1 MRQTTM
7 STGPVE
13 SAVSPEAKWEQIDQL
28 LADVARLSHS
38 NLAVGEFAQQALAR
52 ILEALPGAAAG
63 FWEADGDGRVAQTAL
78 LQREGASC
86 PEALLDQAFRLKVVL
101 EVVRTKTAIASDFEP
116 PQTASDPASGSG
128 SITRGAILACPV
140 QIEDRCVGV
149 LELIQSDSPI
159 AAVRHW
165 SLNVL
170 GSVAEL
176 FADFYRQR
184 RLHWL
189 TEREAF
195 WQRLRQFSLEIHRS
209 LDVNETAYTV
219 VNDGRSLIDCDR
231 LTLLACNAGLA
242 GDEGRYRVLAVSGA
256 ATCDPRS
263 DAVKRLESLVGVI
276 AALGAPFVFPPL
288 ESNTRAEEELPPE
301 LRGPLMEYLD
311 ASGAKSLA
319 VVPLSP
325 TATHSPPVTES
336 RAATDSARHEA
347 APVSI
352 PGVLLVDQ
360 FSRGI
365 DAPMWERLQLVAEDC
380 ATALQNSQR
389 FRQAP
394 WMALFGEERW
404 RRLTRG
410 RSRLRMGVSAVAVV
424 FVLSWII
431 PASFEIEAR
440 GELQPRL
447 RREVFATDDA
457 VVDEVKVNHDDRVE
471 AGQVLAILRNPQL
484 DLEYKR
490 VSGELQTTRERLAAV
505 QAARVELAVESAGRP
520 AGAARLSGEEAGL
533 QAQLKSLERQS
544 SLLDEQQAALNV
556 RSPINGRVLT
566 WDLSQLLQSRP
577 VQRGQVLMTIADPD
591 GPWVL
596 ELHVPEKRIGHVL
609 DARQGGQTKLSVT
622 YVLATDPARKHRAEI
637 DGMATSV
644 EPDTANEP
652 SVLVTVGVN
661 RGELDNPRP
670 GAGATGR
677 VYCGLRPI
685 AYVWLHDLIDA
696 AWAWVRF

>member
-1 MRQTTM
+1 M
-7 STGPVE
+7 STAPVE

-28 LADVARLSHS
+28 LADVARLSRS
-38 NLAVGEFAQQALAR
+38 NLAAGDFAQQALAR
-52 ILEALPGAAAG
+52 ILEALSSAAAA
-63 FWEADGDGRVAQTAL
+63 FWESDGDGRITQTAL
-78 LQREGASC
+78 LKREGASS
-86 PEALLDQAFRLKVVL
+86 PETLLEQAFRSNIVL
-101 EVVRTKTAIASDFEP
+101 EAVRTKTAIASDFAL
-116 PQTASDPASGSG
+116 PQTVSGPAGSVN
-128 SITRGAILACPV
+128 SPERGALLACPI
-140 QIEDRCVGV
+140 QIDDRCVGA
-149 LELIQSDSPI
+149 LELILSDSPT
-159 AAVRHW
+159 AADRQW

-176 FADFYRQR
+176 FADYCRQR
-184 RLHWL
+184 RMHWL
-189 TEREAF
+189 AEREEF

-209 LDVNETAYTV
+209 LDVHETAYAI

-231 LTLLACNAGLA
+231 LTLLA
-242 GDEGRYRVLAVSGA
+242 GDERRYRVLAVSGA

-276 AALGAPFVFPPL
+276 AAPGLPFVFPQL
-288 ESNTRAEEELPPE
+288 ENGPRGEEGLPPE
-301 LRGPLMEYLD
+301 LRIPLMEYLD

-325 TATHSPPVTES
+325 
-336 RAATDSARHEA
+336 AATASASPEPTPA
-347 APVSI
+347 SVS
-352 PGVLLVDQ
+352 GVLVVDQ
-360 FSRGI
+360 FSQGI

-404 RRLTRG
+404 RLLTQG
-410 RSRLRMGVSAVAVV
+410 RSRLRMGLLAAAVAL
-424 FVLSWII
+424 VLSCII

-457 VVDEVKVNHDDRVE
+457 VIDEVKVNHDDRVE
-471 AGQVLAILRNPQL
+471 AGQVLAVLRNPQL

-544 SLLDEQQAALNV
+544 NLLDEQQAALTV
-556 RSPINGRVLT
+556 RSPIKGRVLT

-577 VQRGQVLMTIADPD
+577 VQRGQVLMTVADPE

-596 ELHVPEKRIGHVL
+596 ELHVPEKRIGHLL

-637 DGMATSV
+637 DGMASSV

-661 RGELDNPRP
+661 RGELENPRP